1 MARTYHHGDLRAALV
16 TAGLGLIEE
25 QSADDLSLRELA
37 RRVGVSATAVYRH
50 FPDKAALMAALARE
64 ALERLAAAQRAASE
78 RAGGGMAGFEATGAA
93 YVRFARDNPGL
104 FRLVFAH
111 PAPQGMREKDDDAMA
126 MLQAA
131 AVALA
136 PAGTDPAAFALGAWS
151 LAHGLAMLM
160 LDGQVEVDD
169 ATIDRVIDVSGWV
182 RR

>member
-1 MARTYHHGDLRAALV
+1 MARTYHHGDLRAALI

-25 QSADDLSLRELA
+25 QGADDLSLRELA

-78 RAGGGMAGFEATGAA
+78 RAGGGAAGFGATGAA

-111 PAPQGMREKDDDAMA
+111 PASQGMDEKEDDAMA
-126 MLQAA
+126 MLRAA

-136 PAGTDPAAFALGAWS
+136 PEGTDPTAFALRAWS

-169 ATIDRVIDVSGWV
+169 AMIDRVIDVGGWV
-182 RR
+182 SR